1 MSTSNKILAFAAILG
16 WVALIAVL
24 ASKVRADGVSNPVT
38 SNAVGYDGVNNS
50 GVSGA
55 PPVSCGTGAINLSTG
70 CTQAMLGG
78 L

>member
-1 MSTSNKILAFAAILG
+1 MSISSKWIAVALLAAFA
-16 WVALIAVL
+16 VAA
-24 ASKVRADGVSNPVT
+24 RADGVRNPIT
-38 SNAVGYDGVNNS
+38 GNALGFDGVNNTGAS
-50 GVSGA
+50 GP